1 MGLKY
6 GKSPYN
12 LDGLAK
18 EIYNN
23 LHSNLLYPKIFAPIL
38 KLVNEKKIPKKQ
50 AEKNIVDIND
60 TFFKLC
66 WSLAKSII
74 EQLKTAKVEVDIKVD
89 FYKPEDGYIVRIDKG
104 KFKIDCGQIRDC
116 NDNFLNDN
124 FLYVAIPKN
133 SNPQNCNDY
142 NIYQVYGKKTIDFSD
157 SNIIEDFIEGKAKS
171 NLRQL
176 TGIGERNGTTQK
188 PSIS

>member
-1 MGLKY
+1 MSLKY

-12 LDGLAK
+12 LEGLAK

-23 LHSNLLYPKIFAPIL
+23 LHSNLLYPKIFAPLL

-50 AEKNIVDIND
+50 AEKNITDIND

-74 EQLKTAKVEVDIKVD
+74 EQLKNAKVEVDVKVD
-89 FYKPEDGYIVRIDKG
+89 FYKPEDGYIINIDKG
-104 KFKIDCGQIRDC
+104 KFKIDCGQFSNYNYDY
-116 NDNFLNDN
+116 
-124 FLYVAIPKN
+124 LYIAIPKN
-133 SNPQNCNDY
+133 TNPPEYD
-142 NIYQVYGKKTIDFSD
+142 IYQVYGKKTIDFSNSD
-157 SNIIEDFIEGKAKS
+157 IIEVPIEGKAKD

-176 TGIGERNGTTQK
+176 TGIGERDGTPTK